1 MKPEYLLFSIIGYS
15 IQISLLVGTAVLAA
29 FLNRKKSPGTALW
42 FWQGVLGLVLFLP
55 LIEALPA
62 PSATFLE
69 PVWKFEINAVS
80 SPAHNPGSGFP
91 WALLLIS
98 ILFAGAVFNLGK
110 FCLGLVR
117 LRTLPR
123 RAILLDPL
131 PEHLLCMMQRLH
143 GKCHIRISDE
153 VSNPVTFGLLNPV
166 ILVPEKFLGLDQSQQ
181 ECIACHELLH
191 VSRRDWLLNLSEQ
204 LVKSL
209 LWFHPAV
216 HFLVRE
222 INLAREELVDA
233 RVVGI
238 TGKRQ
243 VYLKALWEMVQPGA
257 GVNAFPVVPFAGR
270 SQLLKR
276 VRLLSKEVEM
286 SKKQTIL
293 AATGLLILAFS
304 TIAFGQNVFPIHPNH
319 LLSINAV
326 PTLAVPVAEN
336 EGSISISDEPVDLTN
351 TDTRPQLIKKVNP
364 EYPPEAKEARIVGT
378 VICKALID
386 KEGNVKGITIVE
398 SPNELLSQSAVEA
411 VKQWKYAPVLQNGE
425 PVEVIFTVTIN
436 YTLKD

>member
-1 MKPEYLLFSIIGYS
+1 MKPEYLLFSIIDYS
-15 IQISLLVGTAVLAA
+15 IQISLLVGTAFLAA

-42 FWQGVLGLVLFLP
+42 FWQAVLGL
-55 LIEALPA
+55 
-62 PSATFLE
+62 
-69 PVWKFEINAVS
+69 
-80 SPAHNPGSGFP
+80 
-91 WALLLIS
+91 
-98 ILFAGAVFNLGK
+98 
-110 FCLGLVR
+110 
-117 LRTLPR
+117 
-123 RAILLDPL
+123 ILLDPL
-131 PEHLLCMMQRLH
+131 PEHLLCMTQRLH
-143 GKCHIRISDE
+143 QKCHFRISDE

-166 ILVPEKFLGLDQSQQ
+166 ILVPEKFLGLDQAQQ

-191 VSRRDWLLNLSEQ
+191 VSRRDWLLNLSEH
-204 LVKSL
+204 LVKYL

-276 VRLLSKEVEM
+276 VRLLSKE
-286 SKKQTIL
+286 
-293 AATGLLILAFS
+293 
-304 TIAFGQNVFPIHPNH
+304 
-319 LLSINAV
+319 
-326 PTLAVPVAEN
+326 
-336 EGSISISDEPVDLTN
+336 
-351 TDTRPQLIKKVNP
+351 
-364 EYPPEAKEARIVGT
+364 
-378 VICKALID
+378 
-386 KEGNVKGITIVE
+386 GNVKEITIVE